1 METQAWTVRL
11 GLQLQALDEHS
22 GDGEYCELQ
31 ATLSHAI
38 AQIRFVRKCYN
49 KEAAHGHLSQD

>member
-11 GLQLQALDEHS
+11 GRQLQELNESSDDS
-22 GDGEYCELQ
+22 IYCELQ

-38 AQIRFVRKCYN
+38 AQIRFVRKCYHKPCHPEVN
-49 KEAAHGHLSQD
+49 S

>member
-11 GLQLQALDEHS
+11 GSQLQGLNETSDDA
-22 GDGEYCELQ
+22 EYCELQ

-38 AQIRFVRKCYN
+38 AQIRFVRKCYH
-49 KEAAHGHLSQD
+49 KPWHDHLPQD

>member
-1 METQAWTVRL
+1 MENQAWTVRL
-11 GLQLQALDEHS
+11 GRQLQALDEAS
-22 GDGEYCELQ
+22 DDAEYCELQ

-49 KEAAHGHLSQD
+49 KQAVNPEVQ

>member
-11 GLQLQALDEHS
+11 GRQLQALDEAS
-22 GDGEYCELQ
+22 DDAEYCELQ

-38 AQIRFVRKCYN
+38 AQIRFVRRCYN
-49 KEAAHGHLSQD
+49 KQAVNPEVQ

>member
-1 METQAWTVRL
+1 METEARTIRL
-11 GLQLQALDEHS
+11 GRKLQDLNEASEDA
-22 GDGEYCELQ
+22 EYCELQ

-49 KEAAHGHLSQD
+49 KQAVNPEVQ

>member
-1 METQAWTVRL
+1 METEAWTIRL
-11 GLQLQALDEHS
+11 GRKLQDLNEASEDA
-22 GDGEYCELQ
+22 EYCELQ

-49 KEAAHGHLSQD
+49 KQAVNPEVQ

>member
-1 METQAWTVRL
+1 METEAWTIRL
-11 GLQLQALDEHS
+11 GRKLQDLNEAS
-22 GDGEYCELQ
+22 GDAEYCELQ

-49 KEAAHGHLSQD
+49 KQAVNPEVQ

>member
-11 GLQLQALDEHS
+11 GSQLQGLNETSDDA
-22 GDGEYCELQ
+22 EYCELQ

-49 KEAAHGHLSQD
+49 KPCHDHLSQD